1 MALTGTGGV
10 YFVIAPIAMPPT
22 ASTVTV
28 NEARRTGVEASEIV
42 IKDVPALTETI
53 RIFPERMEAVA
64 TPSVPEVTEV
74 PTTPSVASSL
84 AVELLVVEAKGA
96 VYLVIAPIVMAP
108 LAATVAVNE
117 AS

>member
-1 MALTGTGGV
+1 M
-10 YFVIAPIAMPPT
+10 YFVIAPIVIAPT
-22 ASTVTV
+22 PSTVAV
-28 NEARRTGVEASEIV
+28 NEARRTGVEPSEIV

-53 RIFPERMEAVA
+53 RIFPARMEAVA

-84 AVELLVVEAKGA
+84 AVELLVVEANGA
-96 VYLVIAPIVMAP
+96 VYFVIAPMDIPPVAS
-108 LAATVAVNE
+108 TVAVNE